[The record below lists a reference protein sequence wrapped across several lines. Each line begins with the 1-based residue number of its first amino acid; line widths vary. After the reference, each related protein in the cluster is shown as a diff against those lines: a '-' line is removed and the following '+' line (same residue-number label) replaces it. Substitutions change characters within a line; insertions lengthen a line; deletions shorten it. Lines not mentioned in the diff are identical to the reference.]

1 MGYVLAMAGKGGTG
15 KTTFSGLA
23 VRYLMDRYGE
33 QVLAVDADANANLDM
48 VLGVRAENTVG
59 QVREHLTK
67 EKDNIPAGMAKED
80 WVEMLMQQALVEE
93 DGFDLISMGRPEGP
107 GCYCFL
113 NSVFRR
119 HLDIMVANYDFIV
132 MDNEAGM
139 EHLSRRTTRGVDLMI
154 IMSDATV
161 RGVETA
167 LRIRD
172 LGREMSLE
180 LKRIALVIS
189 RVQDGCIPEGVARRA
204 EEGNLKIAGFLPDD
218 PLVREYDG
226 AGRPLLEL
234 PDESAAY
241 QAVRSILD
249 GQIVLKK

>member
-1 MGYVLAMAGKGGTG
+1 MAGKGGTG

-23 VRYLMDRYGE
+23 VRYLVERYGRP
-33 QVLAVDADANANLDM
+33 VLAVDADANANLDM
-48 VLGVRAENTVG
+48 VLGVRAEKTVG
-59 QVREHLTK
+59 QVREYLTK

-80 WVEMLMQQALVEE
+80 WVEMLMQQSLVEE

-119 HLDIMVANYDFIV
+119 QLDRMVANYDFVV

-180 LKRIALVIS
+180 LKKIALVIS
-189 RVQDGCIPEGVARRA
+189 RVQDGIPEGVARRA
-204 EEGNLKIAGFLPDD
+204 EEGNMQIAGFLPDD
-218 PLVREYDG
+218 PLLREYDG

-234 PDESAAY
+234 PEESVAY
-241 QAVRSILD
+241 QAIRSILD
-249 GQIVLKK
+249 GQVVLKK

>member
-23 VRYLMDRYGE
+23 VRYLMETYGRP
-33 QVLAVDADANANLDM
+33 VLAVDADANANLDM
-48 VLGVRAENTVG
+48 VLGVKAEKTVG
-59 QVREHLTK
+59 QVREFITR

-80 WVEMLMQQALVEE
+80 WVEVLMQQSMVEE
-93 DGFDLISMGRPEGP
+93 EGFDLISMGRPEGP

-119 HLDIMVANYDFIV
+119 HIDRMVGQYDFVV

-167 LRIRD
+167 LRIRA

-180 LKRIALVIS
+180 LKRIVMVVS
-189 RVQDGCIPEGVARRA
+189 RVQDGIPEGVLRRA
-204 EEGNLKIAGFLPDD
+204 EEGNLPIAGFLPDD
-218 PLVREYDG
+218 PVLREYDG

-234 PDESAAY
+234 PADSAAY

-249 GQIVLKK
+249 AEVAVAK